1 MQFDLIVLGAGSGGL
16 AVAEIAVTYGKKVA
30 VIEEKY
36 AGGTCVNVGCVPKK
50 MLWYAAQARDAV
62 ELAHAY
68 GFQVGEVG
76 HDWADIVAR
85 RDAVVM
91 DIRQYWEGYAAE
103 KGMTWLQGQGVFVDK
118 NTVKVGEQTLTAPY
132 IVIATGSTP
141 IVPPLPGKEL
151 GMTSDGFFA
160 MQEQPKRLAVIGA
173 GYIGVEMA
181 GLMHSLGTHI
191 EIFALE
197 SRVLELFDPL
207 ISQVLSEEMD
217 KQGILRHLPFKV
229 MGLDRDA
236 DGSLAVLGEGEARF
250 GGFDA
255 VLWAVGRRPNSAAL
269 NLAAVGVETVRNGG
283 ITVDAYHKTNVEG
296 IYAVGDVTGKTMLT
310 PVAIAAGR
318 RLARHLF
325 NGEDIKLD
333 YRNIP
338 SVVFA
343 HPTVGTVGMT
353 EAEAR
358 QCRDDVRVYE
368 TEFVGLRY
376 ALAKGKG
383 SKTAMKLV
391 CAGENEKIVGIHI
404 IGDGADEMLQ
414 GFAVALKMGA
424 TKADFDNTVAI
435 HPTSAEEL
443 VTLKTPSHR

>member
-62 ELAHAY
+62 ELARAY
-68 GFQVGEVG
+68 GFHIGEVS
-76 HDWADIVAR
+76 HDWANLVAR
-85 RDAVVM
+85 RDAVVT
-91 DIRQYWEGYAAE
+91 DIRHYWENYAAE
-103 KGMTWLQGQGVFVDK
+103 KGMTWVQGQGVFVDK
-118 NTVKVGEQTLTAPY
+118 NTVKVGDQTLTAPY

-141 IVPPLPGKEL
+141 IVPPLPGKDL

-160 MQEQPKRLAVIGA
+160 MQTQPKRLAVIGA

-181 GLMHSLGTHI
+181 GLMHSLGTHV

-197 SRVLELFDPL
+197 SRVLELFDPM

-217 KQGILRHLPFKV
+217 KQGIVRHLPFKV
-229 MGLDRDA
+229 MGLDQEA

-255 VLWAVGRRPNSAAL
+255 VLWAVGRRPNSADL
-269 NLAAVGVETVRNGG
+269 NLAAAGVEVARNGA
-283 ITVDAYHKTNVEG
+283 ITVDAYHKTTVAG

-358 QCRDDVRVYE
+358 QCREDVRVYE
-368 TEFVGLRY
+368 TEFTGLRY
-376 ALAKGKG
+376 ALAQGKG

-391 CAGENEKIVGIHI
+391 CAGENERVVGIHI

-414 GFAVALKMGA
+414 GFAVAVKMGA